1 MIKKLIVLDTET
13 TGLEVDQGHRIIEIG
28 AVLLEDRKKTDQ
40 HFHTYLNPQRAIDE
54 EAQKV
59 HGISNEKVKNEP
71 EFSEIAESFLEFV
84 QGSVLIIHNAP
95 FDLGFLNSELK
106 RASSEYPLL
115 EEICEIEDSLLLAR
129 SKFPGQRNSLDALSN
144 RFEVGG
150 YDRSF
155 HGALLDANILADVFM
170 HLTGGQSKFEFLSA
184 QGNVSFKDSSATNS
198 INFDEL
204 PIAKISLSS
213 NDMAAHESRLKQI
226 ESDNEL
232 TAVWNQ
238 S

>member
-13 TGLEVDQGHRIIEIG
+13 TGLEVDQGHRIVEIG

-184 QGNVSFKDSSATNS
+184 QGNVSSKDSSAKNS